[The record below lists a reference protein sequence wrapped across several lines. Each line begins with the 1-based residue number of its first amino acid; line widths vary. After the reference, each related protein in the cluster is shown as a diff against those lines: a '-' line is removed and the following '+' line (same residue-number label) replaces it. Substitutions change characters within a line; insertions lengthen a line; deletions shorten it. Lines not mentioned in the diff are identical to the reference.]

1 MNNYSKITPRDTVT
15 ESEIYEDMSE
25 AFVCFKNKVK
35 NIISQSLQDA
45 DIREINITHNI
56 THDDKASES
65 IRQLSQKYRTR
76 EITRPE
82 FQM

>member
-45 DIREINITHNI
+45 DIREINITH
-56 THDDKASES
+56 DDKASES